1 MKLNLLVV
9 VMSFFYFKCF
19 AQVQGCRDPL
29 ASNYNAAATISD
41 CSCTYNTASITASSK
56 YLIPTSPA
64 NLEETSGLILIGNKI
79 YTHNDSG
86 GDAAIYELDTITG
99 SGAIIRTI
107 NITNATNVDW
117 EDITQ
122 NDTHLFIGDFG
133 NNVDGARMNLI
144 IYKIAKSELAVSN
157 NIIAEIINF
166 TYSNQTQP
174 PTAVAANTTNFDCEA
189 MIATNDSIYLFT
201 KQWTALQ
208 TSLYKMPV
216 VAGSYVASLKSTWAA
231 NTLVTGATLT
241 KNKNA
246 VVLTAYN
253 KTGGEQ
259 IILLYGFTQNN
270 FLDCTKR
277 NLTLNEG
284 SITNFHQIEAIT
296 NIDDKQF
303 FISNEKSVITYPII
317 GAITTTAKL
326 RKIDL
331 TSFLQPWYTVL
342 PIRFTNFTALR
353 NNKFVNI
360 FFSIEAAAAN
370 TKYEIQTSTNGIDFF
385 SIKEIY
391 GNGNNFN
398 YEIMLQS
405 NNNFFRIVAI
415 ADEQKRHFSNIVKVL
430 ADKNVFNI
438 FPNPVKDKL
447 YLSTVGF
454 GSKPLCLKIFNAE
467 GKFVLDNKKNNI
479 GGFISV
485 MQLAAGVYTVVVND
499 GIKEYSEKFVKE

>member
-1 MKLNLLVV
+1 MKSNLLVV
-9 VMSFFYFKCF
+9 AIVFLYFKSF

-29 ASNYNAAATISD
+29 AGNYNAAATISD

-86 GDAAIYELDTITG
+86 GDAVIYELDTITG

-107 NITNATNVDW
+107 NITNAINIDW

-144 IYKIAKSELAVSN
+144 IYKIAKTDLAVSN
-157 NIIAEIINF
+157 NITAEIINF

-174 PTAVAANTTNFDCEA
+174 PTAVAANITNFDCEA
-189 MIATNDSIYLFT
+189 MIATNDSIYIFT

-231 NTLVTGATLT
+231 NTLITGATLT
-241 KNKNA
+241 NNKNV

-270 FLDCTKR
+270 FLGCTKR
-277 NLTLNEG
+277 NLALNEG

-296 NIDDKQF
+296 SIDDKRF

-326 RKIDL
+326 RTIDL

-342 PIRFTNFTALR
+342 PIRFTNFTASR

-360 FFSIEAAAAN
+360 FFSIEAAAN
-370 TKYEIQTSTNGIDFF
+370 TNYEIQTSTNGIDFF
-385 SIKEIY
+385 STKEVY
-391 GNGNNFN
+391 GNSNSFN
-398 YEIMLQS
+398 YETMLQS
-405 NNNFFRIVAI
+405 NSNFFRIAAI
-415 ADEQKRHFSNIVKVL
+415 ANGQRSIYSNIVKVL

-447 YLSTVGF
+447 YLSTDGF
-454 GSKPLCLKIFNAE
+454 GSKPLSLKIFNAE
-467 GKFVLDNKKNNI
+467 GKLVLDINKYVI

-499 GIKEYSEKFVKE
+499 SIKEYSEKFVKE